1 MICAFV
7 FALLSV
13 APSPDEALDAMLE
26 EHPFPAA
33 QEAVL
38 IEYGDRFLVPES
50 PALVKAAILRQFHRM
65 AFQLQPEPV
74 DSLADYIVE
83 NWSSLDTET
92 RNLWREFAGRTGLE
106 VPADA
111 VSSENLTSILR
122 YCSETGST
130 VPDVNTG
137 NLTDLQRF
145 YYTLAL
151 PPNQALRF
159 IEDPC
164 WAVRNAVLQKNPGAA
179 FEMLDDPSPYVRM
192 NAALAAGRDDL
203 LLEMASADGPLGH
216 MSLAGV
222 GQVPILEDSLFNSG
236 DPAKRV
242 SALLALLELGWT
254 VPQAK
259 VDYLLTDDYLMVRAI
274 TADATGR
281 NFAMPEEGDLP
292 EEAPALQAVPD
303 RLVLVTDAGE
313 FTMTL
318 LKQQAPQTC
327 RSFWYLA
334 EKGFYDGI
342 YFHRVIPGFVAQAG
356 CPEGNGYGGPGY
368 TVPAENNTEAYL
380 RGVVGMADSG
390 LDTAGSQFFIMLD
403 SQRRLDCRYTVFAV
417 VENTPKLDSIEVG
430 TRILEIRSVS
440 S

>member
-1 MICAFV
+1 MICAAV
-7 FALLSV
+7 ITLLSV
-13 APSPDEALDAMLE
+13 VPSSGEALDAMLA

-74 DSLADYIVE
+74 ESLADYVVG

-92 RNLWREFAGRTGLE
+92 KNLWREFAGRAGLS
-106 VPADA
+106 VPAESISND
-111 VSSENLTSILR
+111 NLTSILR

-130 VPDVNTG
+130 LPEVNTG
-137 NLTDLQRF
+137 SLDVLQRY

-151 PPNQALRF
+151 PPEQALQF
-159 IEDPC
+159 IEDDS
-164 WAVRNAVLQKNPGAA
+164 WSVRNAVLQKSPDAA
-179 FEMLDDPSPYVRM
+179 FDMLDDPSPYVRM
-192 NAALAAGRDDL
+192 NAALTAGRDDM

-222 GQVPILEDSLFNSG
+222 GQVPILEDSLFNSS

-254 VPQAK
+254 VPQTK
-259 VDYLLTDDYLMVRAI
+259 TDYLLTDSYLMVRAV

-281 NFAMPEEGDLP
+281 NFAMPEDGNLP
-292 EEAPALQAVPD
+292 EEAPALQDVPD
-303 RLVLVTDAGE
+303 RLVLVTDAGD
-313 FTMTL
+313 FAMTL
-318 LKQQAPQTC
+318 LKEQAPQTC

-334 EKGFYDGI
+334 ENGFYNGI
-342 YFHRVIPGFVAQAG
+342 CFHRVIPGFVAQAG

-368 TVPAENNTEAYL
+368 TIPAENNTHTYL

-390 LDTAGSQFFIMLD
+390 PGTAGSQFFVMLD

-417 VENTPKLDSIEVG
+417 VENTTELDEIEVG